1 MFLPCFSCRLSF
13 SKSLYWCS
21 SKSFPASAGLREQ
34 KIPFNQINLL
44 FCSAFKLVLHSLT
57 HLVFFCLWLS
67 RNLIKFFCTIESMIL
82 LNSLAM
88 VDSAYL
94 FLRFCSSSL
103 RGNKDTN
110 IKIRL
115 SLWPSYS
122 LSSHSIVVRPCH
134 ILKT

>member
-44 FCSAFKLVLHSLT
+44 FCSAFNLVLHSLT

-94 FLRFCSSSL
+94 FLRSCSSSL
-103 RGNKDTN
+103 WGNKDT
-110 IKIRL
+110 KIIL
-115 SLWPSYS
+115 FLWPSYS
-122 LSSHSIVVRPCH
+122 LSSHSIRVAVRSCH